1 MTVLLKKK
9 AFLTFFTILGIMQL
23 LAGCS
28 TVFQTDPT
36 PGTSGKKQFYQ
47 RVSGFDLGGLNC
59 LVDDMDGN
67 GLPDL
72 IFTSHGP
79 SFSQV
84 FYQDSPR
91 KWQKGPRIVEVGFH
105 PNGIIRLP
113 GASKTFISVSEGIN
127 QLICM
132 RPDQKTGL
140 RVEGRVGLAQPR
152 FATPFKWPG
161 WNLSLAVSPYSGRV
175 VSILKNFDSKT
186 CKGDEIYYLVP
197 KEPGVHDIPGRI
209 EAADID
215 GDGIAELLFTTR
227 RTDELWQIKC
237 PDVEERPLLERLWKF
252 PGGKAEWVIPFDFD
266 LDDDLDLIVPQAVT
280 SELTILEN
288 DGQGTFKL
296 NHNISFPVPPGPSYT
311 EIKRDE
317 NGNVIIAAGA
327 YHFMVLMR
335 IRGGNWKDIETLRL
349 PVATWPSYI
358 NLEDIDRD
366 GFLDLVATM
375 KGSGTAPLIVYGPLW
390 RNFEKLAQSGDC
402 F

>member
-1 MTVLLKKK
+1 M
-9 AFLTFFTILGIMQL
+9 

-28 TVFQTDPT
+28 TLFQAGPT
-36 PGTSGKKQFYQ
+36 RDASGKKPFYQ
-47 RVSGFDLGGLNC
+47 RISGFDAGGLNC
-59 LVDDMDGN
+59 LVDDLDGN

-79 SFSQV
+79 SFTQP

-91 KWQKGPRIVEVGFH
+91 KWRKGPKIMEVGFH
-105 PNGIIRLP
+105 PNGIIGLP
-113 GASKTFISVSEGIN
+113 GPSKTFISVSEGVN

-140 RVEGRVGLAQPR
+140 RVEGSVGIAQPR
-152 FATPFKWPG
+152 FTTQFKWPG
-161 WNLSLAVSPYSGRV
+161 WGLSLAVSPFSGQI
-175 VSILKNFDSKT
+175 VSILKNFDPET
-186 CKGDEIYYLVP
+186 CRGGGSYYLVP

-215 GDGIAELLFTTR
+215 SDGIAELLFTTR
-227 RTDELWQIKC
+227 RTDELWQIKY
-237 PDVEERPLLERLWKF
+237 PGVGEKPLLERLWKF
-252 PGGKAEWVIPFDFD
+252 PGGRAEWIIPFDFD
-266 LDDDLDLIVPQAVT
+266 LDGDLDLIVPQAVT

-288 DGQGTFKL
+288 DGQGTFKP
-296 NHNISFPVPPGPSYT
+296 NYNISFPVPPGPSYT

-317 NGNVIIAAGA
+317 NGDVIIAAGA

-335 IRGGNWKDIETLRL
+335 ISGGNWKDIETLRL
-349 PVATWPSYI
+349 PVAVWPSYI
-358 NLEDIDRD
+358 NLGDIDRD
-366 GFLDLVATM
+366 GSLDLVATM

-390 RNFEKLAQSGDC
+390 RNFEKLVRQGNS